1 VCVLAQV
8 SDGILKREIMSSR
21 IAIFIDGPNFFYM
34 QKDGLK
40 WFVDPK
46 KIIAWAGRKFDGEVV
61 DARYYQSIDPEHMN
75 KDAAFLKA
83 LPYMGYSVHKKPVKS
98 VQDGTDSWNEADIT
112 IGMMLD
118 VWDAKEHFDTL
129 ILVSG
134 CGDFE
139 EIVERLKQRGKQVA
153 ILATNR
159 YISGDLR
166 AKVGQ
171 KFIDFQTIQAD
182 VKKDN

>member
-1 VCVLAQV
+1 
-8 SDGILKREIMSSR
+8 MSSR
-21 IAIFIDGPNFFYM
+21 IAVFVDGPNFFYM

-75 KDAAFLKA
+75 KDQGFLTA
-83 LPYMGYSVHKKPVKS
+83 LPYMGYSVHKKNVKQR
-98 VQDGTDSWNEADIT
+98 QDTDGSYMEADIT

-118 VWDAKEHFDTL
+118 IWDSKEQFDTL

-153 ILATNR
+153 ILATNK
-159 YISGDLR
+159 YISSDIR

-171 KFIDFQTIQAD
+171 KFIDFQTIRED
-182 VKKDN
+182 VRKDN